1 MFNTDL
7 LNEITL
13 SSAATVPIILAL
25 VQIIKMT
32 GLVKDRFAPFAS
44 IVVGILLAFLLVNT
58 DGIAGNDGTF
68 HLGTTIL
75 TGIMFGLS
83 ASGLYSG
90 ISTTS
95 KAIKMDRMNNKQ
107 KEKHAYNKH
116 NKD

>member
-13 SSAATVPIILAL
+13 SSAATVPIILSL

-32 GLVKDRFAPFAS
+32 GLIKDRFAPIAS
-44 IVVGILLAFLLVNT
+44 VVIGILIAFLLVNT

-90 ISTTS
+90 ISTT
-95 KAIKMDRMNNKQ
+95 KNAIKMDRMNSHNKDKQ
-107 KEKHAYNKH
+107 THNKH
-116 NKD
+116 NKH